1 MKHIILIEDEG
12 IIGLQLSQAIERT
25 GDYRVS
31 VALDGREGL
40 DLHEEDPADLIVTDL
55 NMPEMD
61 GFSVIEQVRSKTP
74 EVKIIVV
81 SGASQQTERKA
92 IEMGALC
99 TMSKPVKFDDLIS
112 VVQDALSG
120 Q

>member
-40 DLHEEDPADLIVTDL
+40 DLHEEDPAELIVTDL
-55 NMPEMD
+55 NMPELD
-61 GFSVIEQVRSKTP
+61 
-74 EVKIIVV
+74 
-81 SGASQQTERKA
+81 
-92 IEMGALC
+92 
-99 TMSKPVKFDDLIS
+99 
-112 VVQDALSG
+112 
-120 Q
+120 